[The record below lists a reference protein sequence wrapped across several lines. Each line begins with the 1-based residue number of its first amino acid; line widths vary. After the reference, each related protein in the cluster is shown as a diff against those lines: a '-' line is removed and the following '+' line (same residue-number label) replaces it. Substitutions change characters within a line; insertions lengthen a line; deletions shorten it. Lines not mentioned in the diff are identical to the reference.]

1 MDVAAVQVHG
11 GGSFQSPLRHKSHTV
26 GWQHHAPPFYSR
38 HTTAQGSVHEERGI
52 RTMSTELNEGMLV
65 QRMDLHRN
73 AKLSDNAP
81 SRLMILIE
89 HMDGTDYL
97 VNVADER
104 ETPEHLMALLA
115 AVARGANMMIRTL
128 DTLRTVGY
136 VDTRPVALL
145 GRQIIFGLDRVT
157 LELEIMENSDGEIN
171 CGISVAGV
179 NQGNIEEIGGILEEN
194 GIDVV

>member
-1 MDVAAVQVHG
+1 MNDA
-11 GGSFQSPLRHKSHTV
+11 T
-26 GWQHHAPPFYSR
+26 Y
-38 HTTAQGSVHEERGI
+38 
-52 RTMSTELNEGMLV
+52 EGMLI
-65 QRMDLHRN
+65 QHMSLNRN

-97 VNVADER
+97 VNVADR
-104 ETPEHLMALLA
+104 GETPEYLTVLLA
-115 AVARGANMMIRTL
+115 AVARGADMMFRAL
-128 DTLRTVGY
+128 DILRTIGY

-157 LELEIMENSDGEIN
+157 LELEVIEHSDGEIE

-179 NQGNIEEIGGILEEN
+179 NVDNVEEIGGMLEEK
-194 GIDVV
+194 GIDVI

>member
-1 MDVAAVQVHG
+1 
-11 GGSFQSPLRHKSHTV
+11 
-26 GWQHHAPPFYSR
+26 
-38 HTTAQGSVHEERGI
+38 
-52 RTMSTELNEGMLV
+52 MSTELNEGMLV
-65 QRMDLHRN
+65 QRIDLHRS

-97 VNVADER
+97 VNVADKR
-104 ETPEHLMALLA
+104 ETPEHLMTLLA
-115 AVARGANMMIRTL
+115 AVARGANMMIRAL
-128 DTLRTVGY
+128 DILRTVGY

-171 CGISVAGV
+171 CGISVSGV
-179 NQGNIEEIGGILEEN
+179 CQEKIEEIGSTLEEN